1 MELGIF
7 ETQLFIDLI
16 GATVNNNNNSSNN
29 NHSLRCQPTS
39 SIGLANY
46 NINLDC
52 SDHHFDHNVNDI
64 ILGFRRNPD
73 VVLRMEM
80 ERSMSL
86 LQMMVNEGLVP
97 CGEEEMKR
105 RNAIDKLKKIVV
117 EWVKTVTYQRGLP
130 KKYLKFASGTILTYG
145 SYGLGVYNSE
155 SDIDA
160 LCVGPYFA
168 TIAED
173 FFIVLHNML
182 ASRPEVSEIHCV
194 KDARVPLM
202 RFKFDGISIDLP
214 YARLKVISIP
224 ENVDV
229 FNPFF
234 LKNIDDTSWKSLS
247 GVRAN
252 RSILHLV
259 PNIEVFQAVLRCIK
273 LWAKRRGVYT
283 NLLGFFGG
291 IHLAVLSAF
300 ICQRHP
306 SASLSALILLF
317 FKIFALWP
325 WPTPVILQ
333 DQIARPLIPTDKV
346 SWMPIQ
352 LPCSPYEFCH
362 SNITRSTFYK
372 IRTEFLRGHMLTKD
386 MLSLDFD
393 WNILFEPFPY
403 SRRYGLFVKIFL
415 SASDK
420 DELGDWVGWVKSRFR
435 CLLVKLEELLGFCD
449 PNPTEYVDT
458 DASEP
463 NVTFY
468 WGLPTGRAD
477 LIKADLVEEYFL
489 KSVDNG
495 LNHNSTTGTM
505 KLSIVKEY
513 QLPKKAESV
522 CERKHTKPSWRVV
535 DGNRKKTPSQSKYK
549 SHCAND
555 YLPTS
560 ENPKYPRAGG

>member
-1 MELGIF
+1 MELENF
-7 ETQLFIDLI
+7 ENQHFLDLI
-16 GATVNNNNNSSNN
+16 KVVNQPYT
-29 NHSLRCQPTS
+29 CQPTKP
-39 SIGLANY
+39 IGLANS
-46 NINLDC
+46 NLGSLEPKLRNFNGN
-52 SDHHFDHNVNDI
+52 SDVI
-64 ILGFRRNPD
+64 
-73 VVLRMEM
+73 LRMEM

-97 CGEEEMKR
+97 CPEEEMKR

-173 FFIVLHNML
+173 FFIVLHDML

-194 KDARVPLM
+194 KDAKVPLM

-214 YARLKVISIP
+214 YARIKVISIP

-273 LWAKRRGVYT
+273 LWAKRRGVYG

-317 FKIFALWP
+317 FKTFALWP

-333 DQIARPLIPTDKV
+333 DRIARPFIPTDKV

-386 MLSLDFD
+386 MLSPDFD
-393 WNILFEPFPY
+393 WNIIFEPFPY
-403 SRRYGLFVKIFL
+403 ARRYGLFVKIFL
-415 SASDK
+415 SACDK

-435 CLLVKLEELLGFCD
+435 SLLVKLEELLGFCD

-463 NVTFY
+463 NIIFY
-468 WGLPTGRAD
+468 WGLPTGRVD
-477 LIKADLVEEYFL
+477 LINADLVEEYFL

-495 LNHNSTTGTM
+495 YQGSTGTM
-505 KLSIVKEY
+505 KLSIVKAY
-513 QLPKKAESV
+513 QLPKKAQSA
-522 CERKHTKPSWRVV
+522 CERKNSKPCWRVV
-535 DGNRKKTPSQSKYK
+535 DGNRKKVPPQSKYK
-549 SHCAND
+549 PHCAD
-555 YLPTS
+555 EYLATS
-560 ENPKYPRAGG
+560 ENPKFPSAGG

>member
-1 MELGIF
+1 MEFGIS
-7 ETQLFIDLI
+7 ENQLSHLNPPF
-16 GATVNNNNNSSNN
+16 T
-29 NHSLRCQPTS
+29 R
-39 SIGLANY
+39 
-46 NINLDC
+46 
-52 SDHHFDHNVNDI
+52 
-64 ILGFRRNPD
+64 ILGFRRSPD
-73 VVLRMEM
+73 VILRIEM

-86 LQMMVNEGLVP
+86 FQMMVNEGLVP
-97 CGEEEMKR
+97 SAAEEMKR

-117 EWVKTVTYQRGLP
+117 EWVKEVTYQRGLP

-145 SYGLGVYNSE
+145 SYGLGVYNSD

-194 KDARVPLM
+194 KYAKVPLM

-259 PNIEVFQAVLRCIK
+259 PNIEIFQAVLRCIK
-273 LWAKRRGVYT
+273 FWAKRRGVYG

-291 IHLAVLSAF
+291 VHLAVLSAF

-317 FKIFALWP
+317 FKTFGLWP

-333 DQIARPLIPTDKV
+333 ETIARPFIPTDKV

-352 LPCSPYEFCH
+352 LPCSLYEFCH

-386 MLSLDFD
+386 MLRPDFD

-403 SRRYGLFVKIFL
+403 ARRYGLFVKIFL
-415 SASDK
+415 SACDK
-420 DELGDWVGWVKSRFR
+420 DELGDWVGWIKSRFR
-435 CLLVKLEELLGFCD
+435 SLLVKLEELLGFCD

-463 NVTFY
+463 NVILY
-468 WGLPTGRAD
+468 WGLPTNRRD
-477 LIKADLVEEYFL
+477 LIDADLVEEYFL
-489 KSVDNG
+489 KSIDNG
-495 LNHNSTTGTM
+495 YQGSTGKM
-505 KLSIVKEY
+505 KLSIVKAN
-513 QLPKKAESV
+513 QLPKKAQFAF
-522 CERKHTKPSWRVV
+522 ERKNTKPCWRVV
-535 DGNRKKTPSQSKYK
+535 DDNRKKNNPRSKYSK
-549 SHCAND
+549 PHCAD
-555 YLPTS
+555 EYLPTNDS
-560 ENPKYPRAGG
+560 PEYPSAGG

>member
-1 MELGIF
+1 MEFDNF
-7 ETQLFIDLI
+7 ETQLIIDLI
-16 GATVNNNNNSSNN
+16 GAVNHPLSC
-29 NHSLRCQPTS
+29 RPTTQ
-39 SIGLANY
+39 IGLANS
-46 NINLDC
+46 NITQFRDFNQNPQI
-52 SDHHFDHNVNDI
+52 F
-64 ILGFRRNPD
+64 LGFPPNPD
-73 VVLRMEM
+73 VILRMEI

-86 LQMMVNEGLVP
+86 LQVMVNEGLVP

-117 EWVKTVTYQRGLP
+117 EWVKTVANQRGLP

-173 FFIVLHNML
+173 FFIVLHSML
-182 ASRPEVSEIHCV
+182 ASRPQVSEIHCV
-194 KDARVPLM
+194 KDAKVPLM

-273 LWAKRRGVYT
+273 LWAKRRGVYA

-306 SASLSALILLF
+306 SASLSALILILF
-317 FKIFALWP
+317 KTFALWP

-333 DQIARPLIPTDKV
+333 DQIARPFIPTHDKV

-386 MLSLDFD
+386 MLSPDFD

-403 SRRYGLFVKIFL
+403 ARKYGLFVKIFL
-415 SASDK
+415 SACDK

-463 NVTFY
+463 NVIFY

-477 LIKADLVEEYFL
+477 LISADLVEEYFL
-489 KSVDNG
+489 KSIDHG
-495 LNHNSTTGTM
+495 LNQVSTGTM
-505 KLSIVKEY
+505 KLSIVKAY
-513 QLPKKAESV
+513 QLPKKADQLTAL
-522 CERKHTKPSWRVV
+522 ERKNSKTCWRVV
-535 DGNRKKTPSQSKYK
+535 DGNPKKTVPQPKYK
-549 SHCAND
+549 PHCAESASD
-555 YLPTS
+555 YLPTN
-560 ENPKYPRAGG
+560 ENPEFPSAGG